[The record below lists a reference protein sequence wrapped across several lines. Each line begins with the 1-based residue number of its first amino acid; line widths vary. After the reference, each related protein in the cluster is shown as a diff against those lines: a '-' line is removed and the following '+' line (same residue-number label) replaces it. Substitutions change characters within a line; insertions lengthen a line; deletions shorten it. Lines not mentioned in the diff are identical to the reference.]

1 MSRAIERRTLMIQKL
16 MMGCAVAAMLFVA
29 APVSASPPANQ
40 ACIGKS
46 VSANAKVFQPNYGA
60 FISSVT
66 PRNDFGS
73 LGDAVQAV
81 KAGLVPDEVYPNTCN
96 D

>member
-1 MSRAIERRTLMIQKL
+1 MVTSLNIKKCLV
-16 MMGCAVAAMLFVA
+16 GCAAAATVLA
-29 APVSASPPANQ
+29 AAGSASASPPANQ
-40 ACIGKS
+40 ACIGTTVS
-46 VSANAKVFQPNYGA
+46 VNAKVFQPNYGS

-66 PRNDFGS
+66 PRNDFGT

-81 KAGLVPDEVYPNTCN
+81 KAGLVPDEIYPNTCN